1 MFAMKIQMDEEKI
14 LREGKINLQKVYAAL
29 DRIFAKYNLV
39 KGETEPDGTL
49 NYLGTESNKDF
60 GRFTTVA
67 INLEDVNTWFAPNC
81 KKWLWGDNEEI
92 PGVWNWEDMLEAM
105 RKRGEL

>member
-39 KGETEPDGTL
+39 KGETEPDGRRHVDL
-49 NYLGTESNKDF
+49 
-60 GRFTTVA
+60 
-67 INLEDVNTWFAPNC
+67 P
-81 KKWLWGDNEEI
+81 
-92 PGVWNWEDMLEAM
+92 WN
-105 RKRGEL
+105 GI

>member
-29 DRIFAKYNLV
+29 DRIFAKYSLV

-49 NYLGTESNKDF
+49 TYWGTESNKDF
-60 GRFTTVA
+60 GRFCMA
-67 INLEDVNTWFAPNC
+67 ANNLEDVNTWFVPNC
-81 KKWLWGDNEEI
+81 KKWIWGDDEEV
-92 PGVWNWEDMLEAM
+92 PGVWDWEDMLEQ
-105 RKRGEL
+105 G

>member
-49 NYLGTESNKDF
+49 TYLGTESNKDF
-60 GRFTTVA
+60 GRFA
-67 INLEDVNTWFAPNC
+67 IVEMNLQDINTWFVPNC
-81 KKWLWGDNEEI
+81 KKWFFGGDEDK
-92 PGVWNWEDMLEAM
+92 GYWEWDNVLDNM